1 MTRFVK
7 KELQVRLVPMNRAF
21 IDTSAIL
28 RMLVQDDD
36 LKAKSVENL
45 IRNAPENGIVLHVI
59 PVTILEIVWVLE
71 KVYRYPKKAIR
82 ELAEAIINTPQLKV
96 ELAGIFLDALKVY
109 EEKNVKF
116 ADAVM
121 AFWGIDKGITTT
133 YTYDEV
139 DFKRI
144 NGLTVVKP

>member
-1 MTRFVK
+1 
-7 KELQVRLVPMNRAF
+7 MNKAF

-28 RMLVQDDD
+28 RLLVQDDD
-36 LKAKSVENL
+36 VKAKAVENL
-45 IRNAPENGIVLHVI
+45 IRTAPGNGVVLHVI

-71 KVYRYPKKAIR
+71 KVYKYPKKYVR
-82 ELAEAIINTPQLKV
+82 EFAEAIINTPQLKV
-96 ELAGIFLDALKVY
+96 ELAGVFLNALKVY

-116 ADAVM
+116 VDAVM
-121 AFWGIDKGITTT
+121 AFWGIGKGITTT

-144 NGLTVVKP
+144 EGLTVLKP

>member
-1 MTRFVK
+1 
-7 KELQVRLVPMNRAF
+7 MNRAF

-28 RMLVQDDD
+28 RLLVRDDGV
-36 LKAKSVENL
+36 KAQAVENL
-45 IRNAPENGIVLHVI
+45 IRSAPEKGLALHVM

-71 KVYRYPKKAIR
+71 KVYRYPKAAVR

-96 ELAGIFLDALKVY
+96 EQAGVFLDALKAY
-109 EEKNVKF
+109 EERNVKF

-121 AFWGIDKGITTT
+121 AFSAMDKGITTA

-144 NGLTVVKP
+144 DGLAVLKP

>member
-1 MTRFVK
+1 
-7 KELQVRLVPMNRAF
+7 MNRAF

-36 LKAKSVENL
+36 LKAKAVENL
-45 IRNAPENGIVLHVI
+45 IRTAPERGLALHVI

-71 KVYRYPKKAIR
+71 KVYKYPKKSVR

-96 ELAGIFLDALKVY
+96 DLAGVFLNALKVY
-109 EEKNVKF
+109 EEQNVKF

-121 AFWGIDKGITTT
+121 AFWGMDRGITTA
-133 YTYDEV
+133 YTCDEK

-144 NGLTVVKP
+144 DGLTVRMP

>member
-1 MTRFVK
+1 
-7 KELQVRLVPMNRAF
+7 MNRAF
-21 IDTSAIL
+21 VDTTVIL
-28 RMLVQDDD
+28 RLLVQDDD
-36 LKAKSVENL
+36 LKAKAVENL
-45 IRNAPENGIVLHVI
+45 IRTAPENGIVLHVI

-71 KVYRYPKKAIR
+71 KVYKYQKKAVR

-96 ELAGIFLDALKVY
+96 ELANVFLNALKVY

-121 AFWGIDKGITTT
+121 GFWGLDKGITTA
-133 YTYDEV
+133 YTCDEK

-144 NGLTVVKP
+144 DGLTVIKP

>member
-1 MTRFVK
+1 
-7 KELQVRLVPMNRAF
+7 MNKAF

-36 LKAKSVENL
+36 LKTKAVEKL
-45 IRNAPENGIVLHVI
+45 IRNAPENGVVLHVI
-59 PVTILEIVWVLE
+59 PITIMEIVWVLE
-71 KVYRYPKKAIR
+71 KVYKLPKKSIR
-82 ELAEAIINTPQLKV
+82 ELTEAIINTPQLKV
-96 ELAGIFLDALKVY
+96 DLAGVFLNALKVY

-121 AFWGIDKGITTT
+121 AFWAMEKGITTT

-144 NGLTVVKP
+144 EGLTVLKP

>member
-1 MTRFVK
+1 
-7 KELQVRLVPMNRAF
+7 MNKAF

-36 LKAKSVENL
+36 LKAKAVENL
-45 IRNAPENGIVLHVI
+45 IRTAPEQGLVLHVI
-59 PVTILEIVWVLE
+59 PITILEIVWVLE
-71 KVYRYPKKAIR
+71 KVYKYPKKAVR
-82 ELAEAIINTPQLKV
+82 ELTEAIINTPQLKV
-96 ELAGIFLDALKVY
+96 DLAGVFLNALKVY

-121 AFWGIDKGITTT
+121 AYWGIDRGITTT
-133 YTYDEV
+133 YTYDEN

-144 NGLTVVKP
+144 DGLTVLKP

>member
-1 MTRFVK
+1 MSK
-7 KELQVRLVPMNRAF
+7 AF

-36 LKAKSVENL
+36 LKAKAVENL
-45 IRNAPENGIVLHVI
+45 IRTAPEKGLVLHVI

-71 KVYRYPKKAIR
+71 KVYKYPKKAIR
-82 ELAEAIINTPQLKV
+82 ELAEAIINTQQLKV
-96 ELAGIFLDALKVY
+96 EMGGVFLNALKVY

-121 AFWGIDKGITTT
+121 AFWGMDKGITTT

-144 NGLTVVKP
+144 EGLIVIKP

>member
-1 MTRFVK
+1 
-7 KELQVRLVPMNRAF
+7 MNRAF

-36 LKAKSVENL
+36 QRAKAVENL
-45 IRNAPENGIVLHVI
+45 IRTAPEKGLVLHVI

-71 KVYRYPKKAIR
+71 KVFKYPKKAVR

-96 ELAGIFLDALKVY
+96 ELAGVFLNALKVY

-121 AFWGIDKGITTT
+121 ACWGMDKGIITT
-133 YTYDEV
+133 YTCDEK

-144 NGLTVVKP
+144 DGLTVLKP

>member
-1 MTRFVK
+1 
-7 KELQVRLVPMNRAF
+7 MNKAF

-36 LKAKSVENL
+36 IKAQAVEIL
-45 IRNAPENGIVLHVI
+45 IRTAPEKSLVLHVI
-59 PVTILEIVWVLE
+59 PVTMLEIVWVLE
-71 KVYRYPKKAIR
+71 KVYKYPKKAVR

-96 ELAGIFLDALKVY
+96 ELAEVFLNALKVY

-121 AFWGIDKGITTT
+121 GFWGMDKGITTVF
-133 YTYDEV
+133 TYDEK

-144 NGLTVVKP
+144 DGLTVIKP

>member
-1 MTRFVK
+1 
-7 KELQVRLVPMNRAF
+7 MNKAF

-28 RMLVQDDD
+28 RMLIQDDD
-36 LKAKSVENL
+36 LKAKAVEKL
-45 IRNAPENGIVLHVI
+45 IRNAAENGVVLHVI
-59 PVTILEIVWVLE
+59 PITIMEIVWVLE
-71 KVYRYPKKAIR
+71 KVYKHPKKSIR

-96 ELAGIFLDALKVY
+96 DLAGVFLNALKVY

-121 AFWGIDKGITTT
+121 AFWGMEKGITTT

-144 NGLTVVKP
+144 EGLTVLKP

>member
-1 MTRFVK
+1 
-7 KELQVRLVPMNRAF
+7 MNRAF

-28 RMLVQDDD
+28 RMLIKDDD
-36 LKAKSVENL
+36 LKAKAVENL
-45 IRNAPENGIVLHVI
+45 IRNSSENGVVLHII
-59 PVTILEIVWVLE
+59 PITIMEIVWVLE
-71 KVYRYPKKAIR
+71 KVYKHPKKSIR

-96 ELAGIFLDALKVY
+96 DLATVFLNALKVY

-121 AFWGIDKGITTT
+121 AFWGMEKGISTT
-133 YTYDEV
+133 YTYDEG

-144 NGLTVVKP
+144 EGLTVLKP

>member
-1 MTRFVK
+1 
-7 KELQVRLVPMNRAF
+7 MNRAF

-36 LKAKSVENL
+36 LKAKAVENL
-45 IRNAPENGIVLHVI
+45 IRTAPEQGIVLHVI
-59 PVTILEIVWVLE
+59 PITILEIVRVLE
-71 KVYRYPKKAIR
+71 KVYKYPRKAVR

-96 ELAGIFLDALKVY
+96 ELAGVFLNALKVY

-121 AFWGIDKGITTT
+121 AYWGMDRGITTT
-133 YTYDEV
+133 YTYDEK
-139 DFKRI
+139 DFKGI
-144 NGLTVVKP
+144 EGMTVRKP

>member
-1 MTRFVK
+1 
-7 KELQVRLVPMNRAF
+7 MNRAF

-28 RMLVQDDD
+28 RMLIKDDD
-36 LKAKSVENL
+36 LKAKAVENL
-45 IRNAPENGIVLHVI
+45 IRNAAENGVVLHVI
-59 PVTILEIVWVLE
+59 PITIMEIVWVLE
-71 KVYRYPKKAIR
+71 KVYKHPKKSIR

-96 ELAGIFLDALKVY
+96 DLAGVFLNALKVY

-121 AFWGIDKGITTT
+121 AFWGMEKGITTT

-144 NGLTVVKP
+144 DGLTVLKP

>member
-1 MTRFVK
+1 
-7 KELQVRLVPMNRAF
+7 MNRAF

-28 RMLVQDDD
+28 RLLVQDDD
-36 LKAKSVENL
+36 LKAKAVENL
-45 IRNAPENGIVLHVI
+45 IRSAPEKGLALHVM
-59 PVTILEIVWVLE
+59 PVTIMEIVWVLE
-71 KVYRYPKKAIR
+71 KVYKYPKKGVR

-96 ELAGIFLDALKVY
+96 EQSGVFLDALKAY

-121 AFWGIDKGITTT
+121 AYWAMDKGITTT

-144 NGLTVVKP
+144 AGLTIQKP